1 MRILL
6 TCAALVTTSFALA
19 QVPTVFAPEKFS
31 YQTSASLDV
40 KEVGVQHRGT
50 VAIHDIS
57 YASPKGGRV
66 PAYLVVPDGKG
77 TFAAVIWGHWYWPN
91 SAMRNRKEFLDEAV
105 SLAPSGVVS
114 LLTDGPIARPGHVE
128 DKSPLNEQQVTDMV
142 QQVVD
147 MRRGADLLLARKEVD
162 PKRLAYVGHSYDATV
177 GGFLSGIDRRFKA
190 FVLMAGG
197 LSDELDLKTKE
208 VQEYR
213 QKIGPEK
220 FDAFTAK
227 WAWLDPG
234 KFVSHAA
241 PATVFL
247 QYASQETFLTPERAR
262 VYAAPVSAPERL
274 EGYGRR

>member
-105 SLAPSGVVS
+105 SGWQLAGTALVLAGVWVLS
-114 LLTDGPIARPGHVE
+114 RKHLE
-128 DKSPLNEQQVTDMV
+128 
-142 QQVVD
+142 
-147 MRRGADLLLARKEVD
+147 AD
-162 PKRLAYVGHSYDATV
+162 
-177 GGFLSGIDRRFKA
+177 
-190 FVLMAGG
+190 
-197 LSDELDLKTKE
+197 
-208 VQEYR
+208 
-213 QKIGPEK
+213 
-220 FDAFTAK
+220 
-227 WAWLDPG
+227 
-234 KFVSHAA
+234 AA
-241 PATVFL
+241 
-247 QYASQETFLTPERAR
+247 
-262 VYAAPVSAPERL
+262 
-274 EGYGRR
+274 